1 VQAIAALD
9 AVVAFE
15 LQQQSA
21 PPSASVFSDTG
32 EVGLGKHQNKLQ
44 LAPED
49 PTLHVPAEG
58 V

>member
-9 AVVAFE
+9 AVLAFE

-21 PPSASVFSDTG
+21 SPSAGVFSDTG